1 MNTVQSP
8 SPAGNDT
15 PHRRA
20 EGDENKSAVNGARIP
35 QAEKGGAVNASYT
48 KAQRGRLASLA
59 FGSAIAVL
67 LVVGTFAYRS
77 VRASN
82 ESIQWVQHTHEV
94 LENLQGSQFGM
105 ETISASVRGFVSTG
119 DQAYLER
126 YHAGVLNLVQHEA
139 AVRSLTVDN
148 PNQQIKLP
156 ALEALSTG
164 RIQRAETIIGLRQ
177 TQGFAAAADA
187 IQNGPGQ
194 KATADFEAIIGQMV
208 NEEQRLLAIR
218 NPDSARRILQT
229 EAILL
234 LGTVVGLIITCV
246 AFWLIQRDGS
256 RRELAEK
263 ALRDSEEQYR
273 TLVDE
278 VQDYA
283 IFRLDPRGRVATWN
297 AGAKRIKG

>member
-1 MNTVQSP
+1 VQ
-8 SPAGNDT
+8 
-15 PHRRA
+15 
-20 EGDENKSAVNGARIP
+20 
-35 QAEKGGAVNASYT
+35 
-48 KAQRGRLASLA
+48 LA

-67 LVVGTFAYRS
+67 LAVGTFAYRS
-77 VRASN
+77 VLASN

-94 LENLQGSQFGM
+94 LENLQGSQLGM
-105 ETISASVRGFVSTG
+105 ETISASVRGFVLTG

-246 AFWLIQRDGS
+246 AFG
-256 RRELAEK
+256 
-263 ALRDSEEQYR
+263 
-273 TLVDE
+273 
-278 VQDYA
+278 
-283 IFRLDPRGRVATWN
+283 
-297 AGAKRIKG
+297 